1 MSSGWLHTANVING
15 DIECKAVEYLQGL
28 GPATEQVARKGGAN
42 TLMKYVTSN
51 LPKSS
56 LWQRRLASL
65 CAIRCDI
72 DSILAGPFHP
82 LANLALPDYTRRTGA
97 TAIDLWNWISCSFE
111 NTLSWKKAM
120 GRLLA
125 SKWNFYI
132 PHSASKKC
140 AAFDWSRFVRRWNLS
155 TLSWKFRQVRYHET
169 WEGFDVMVTLK
180 WRN

>member
-97 TAIDLWNWISCSFE
+97 TAIFETEYLARSRTLCHGKRRWDGYLLLNEISTFR
-111 NTLSWKKAM
+111 TLLRKSV
-120 GRLLA
+120 RLLIEA
-125 SKWNFYI
+125 DSCDDGTFLRFLGNFDKSDI
-132 PHSASKKC
+132 TKPGK
-140 AAFDWSRFVRRWNLS
+140 VL
-155 TLSWKFRQVRYHET
+155 TLW
-169 WEGFDVMVTLK
+169 
-180 WRN
+180 